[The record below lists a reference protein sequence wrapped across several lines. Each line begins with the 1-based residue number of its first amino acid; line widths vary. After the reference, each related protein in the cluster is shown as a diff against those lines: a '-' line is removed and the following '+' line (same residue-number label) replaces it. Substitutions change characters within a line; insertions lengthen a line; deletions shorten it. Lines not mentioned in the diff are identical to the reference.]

1 MKAERFFRDKA
12 RFNTPY
18 LIKERKD
25 TKHLKITEAGA
36 MSSFDDDT
44 ATDPIH
50 SPKGVEDSIQH
61 NQQIAKWL
69 PALKLMSVCA
79 QLWIL

>member
-12 RFNTPY
+12 SFNTPY

-44 ATDPIH
+44 LLLIPFIR
-50 SPKGVEDSIQH
+50 PKAWKIQF
-61 NQQIAKWL
+61 NTINK
-69 PALKLMSVCA
+69 
-79 QLWIL
+79 